1 MSPISNA
8 KFFWN
13 NRTQKRSFFLWRLN
27 NCLIPFKDKLINFGI
42 HGPFKCPFYN
52 NKNTLD
58 HSFLNCHFARSIW
71 HHFESCFNLCPSIN
85 GTFNNYI
92 TRWYLDFKSTI
103 KDFNHVLPNT
113 ITWHLWKIRNKT
125 IYDNKKAT
133 FPEAINALK
142 TEIFAMSI
150 AKPFATNEH
159 AGPFNI
165 FTAPTN
171 KKDKRPAITV

>member
-1 MSPISNA
+1 MEAQQLPYS
-8 KFFWN
+8 FQGQTHQFWYPWPF
-13 NRTQKRSFFLWRLN
+13 QVPFLQQQEHFRPL
-27 NCLIPFKDKLINFGI
+27 
-42 HGPFKCPFYN
+42 
-52 NKNTLD
+52 
-58 HSFLNCHFARSIW
+58 FLNCHFARSIW